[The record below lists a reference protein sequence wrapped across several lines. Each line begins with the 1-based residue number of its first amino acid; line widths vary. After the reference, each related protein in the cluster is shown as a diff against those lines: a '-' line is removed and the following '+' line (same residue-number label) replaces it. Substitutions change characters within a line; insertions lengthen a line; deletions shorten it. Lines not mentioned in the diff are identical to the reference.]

1 MWGGGGGGWKHFFRN
16 HRHAAEYSEE
26 LRTYSV
32 LLTIKALQH
41 SHPLLIRNSRV
52 DNIALHPPPLPSLRT
67 DVRQHRSLAHPGVV
81 LVSALSRAHTEH

>member
-32 LLTIKALQH
+32 LLTIKALH